1 VPPPGTGP
9 LRARRNPV
17 TPSSGPV
24 LAFERV
30 CVRFGDTEILRSVSA
45 EVADASVTVL
55 AGPSGSGKTTLLRLC
70 NRLEIPTG
78 GTVRFRGEDLSRLD
92 PQTLRRRV
100 GMVFQRPTL
109 FAGTIGENFAVA
121 ATADTATY
129 ERHLALVGLPTDWLD
144 RPADDLSG
152 GEAQRACLARTLLTG
167 PEVLLM
173 DEPTSSLDPAATR
186 TLEELGVQLAHTGLA
201 VLWVSHDLAQVRR
214 IADACIV
221 LQDGRVADAA
231 GARAYLA
238 DRGDTGD
245 AGDTDV
251 TGRPGGHGSD
261 GRGGREEQGEGR
273 TG

>member
-1 VPPPGTGP
+1 
-9 LRARRNPV
+9 V
-17 TPSSGPV
+17 TAASGPV
-24 LAFERV
+24 LAFDRV
-30 CVRFGDTEILRSVSA
+30 NVRFGDTEILRSVSA

-78 GTVRFRGEDLSRLD
+78 GTVRFRGEDLSRID
-92 PQTLRRRV
+92 PQALRRRV

-109 FAGTIGENFAVA
+109 FAGTIGENLAVA

-173 DEPTSSLDPAATR
+173 DEPTSSLDPSATR
-186 TLEELGVQLAHTGLA
+186 TLEELGMQLARTGLA

-221 LQDGRVADAA
+221 LQDGRVADAT

-238 DRGDTGD
+238 DRGDTG
-245 AGDTDV
+245 GD
-251 TGRPGGHGSD
+251 GRPGDHGSGMRE
-261 GRGGREEQGEGR
+261 GRQGELGDGR